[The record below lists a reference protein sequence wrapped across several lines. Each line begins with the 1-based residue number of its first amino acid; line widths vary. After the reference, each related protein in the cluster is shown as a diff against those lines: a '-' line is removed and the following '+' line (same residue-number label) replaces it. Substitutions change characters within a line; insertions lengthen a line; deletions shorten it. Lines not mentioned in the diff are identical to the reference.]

1 MADFTYVSTWRGFV
15 YVAFII
21 DVFAGYIVGWRV
33 SSSMETTF
41 VLDALEQALWAR
53 QPSGTVHH
61 SDKGSQY
68 VSLAYTQRL
77 KEAGLL
83 ASTGST
89 GDSYDNAMAES
100 INGLYKAEVIHRKSW
115 KNRTEVELATL
126 TWVDW
131 YNNRR
136 LLERLGHIPPAEAE
150 KLIMLPSET
159 MIWQPEFTDKTLSRK
174 PGAVQTGF
182 TRHAVSWGVCHPNI
196 YYFHNLTP
204 GWVSFNGEKPE
215 IAIVPQS
222 LHRLIYGPDKRSS
235 PSLDDDLVVN
245 LCTSEHL
252 LVHHPMLEGILLSE
266 CERLKQHSLAN
277 KLISLF
283 RQFGGTELRLKL
295 VWLCWLDLMTGN
307 SLDDWTKN
315 LKHKSE
321 KDLEQWII
329 ARQGQSEPLT
339 NLMDQYVLMAYRT
352 SVDAA
357 HS

>member
-1 MADFTYVSTWRGFV
+1 MGVIQWRKTGDCHRSPESAPADF
-15 YVAFII
+15 
-21 DVFAGYIVGWRV
+21 
-33 SSSMETTF
+33 
-41 VLDALEQALWAR
+41 
-53 QPSGTVHH
+53 
-61 SDKGSQY
+61 
-68 VSLAYTQRL
+68 
-77 KEAGLL
+77 
-83 ASTGST
+83 
-89 GDSYDNAMAES
+89 
-100 INGLYKAEVIHRKSW
+100 
-115 KNRTEVELATL
+115 
-126 TWVDW
+126 
-131 YNNRR
+131 
-136 LLERLGHIPPAEAE
+136 
-150 KLIMLPSET
+150 
-159 MIWQPEFTDKTLSRK
+159 
-174 PGAVQTGF
+174 
-182 TRHAVSWGVCHPNI
+182 
-196 YYFHNLTP
+196 
-204 GWVSFNGEKPE
+204 
-215 IAIVPQS
+215 
-222 LHRLIYGPDKRSS
+222 GPDKRSS

-252 LVHHPMLEGILLSE
+252 LIHHPMLEGILLSE

>member
-1 MADFTYVSTWRGFV
+1 MALVGRH
-15 YVAFII
+15 
-21 DVFAGYIVGWRV
+21 DVHR
-33 SSSMETTF
+33 
-41 VLDALEQALWAR
+41 QA
-53 QPSGTVHH
+53 
-61 SDKGSQY
+61 
-68 VSLAYTQRL
+68 VSLDLGDDVPEGEGATQVL
-77 KEAGLL
+77 GCAVGGLQ
-83 ASTGST
+83 
-89 GDSYDNAMAES
+89 AEQG
-100 INGLYKAEVIHRKSW
+100 ING
-115 KNRTEVELATL
+115 
-126 TWVDW
+126 
-131 YNNRR
+131 
-136 LLERLGHIPPAEAE
+136 G
-150 KLIMLPSET
+150 
-159 MIWQPEFTDKTLSRK
+159 K
-174 PGAVQTGF
+174 P
-182 TRHAVSWGVCHPNI
+182 
-196 YYFHNLTP
+196 
-204 GWVSFNGEKPE
+204 K
-215 IAIVPQS
+215 IAIVPRS

>member
-1 MADFTYVSTWRGFV
+1 MK
-15 YVAFII
+15 
-21 DVFAGYIVGWRV
+21 
-33 SSSMETTF
+33 
-41 VLDALEQALWAR
+41 
-53 QPSGTVHH
+53 P
-61 SDKGSQY
+61 QY
-68 VSLAYTQRL
+68 QTRY
-77 KEAGLL
+77 ELL
-83 ASTGST
+83 HE
-89 GDSYDNAMAES
+89 SYQKW
-100 INGLYKAEVIHRKSW
+100 L
-115 KNRTEVELATL
+115 
-126 TWVDW
+126 
-131 YNNRR
+131 
-136 LLERLGHIPPAEAE
+136 
-150 KLIMLPSET
+150 
-159 MIWQPEFTDKTLSRK
+159 
-174 PGAVQTGF
+174 TGF

-196 YYFHNLTP
+196 HYFHTLTP

-215 IAIVPQS
+215 IAIVPRS

-321 KDLEQWII
+321 KDLEQWI
-329 ARQGQSEPLT
+329 
-339 NLMDQYVLMAYRT
+339 
-352 SVDAA
+352 
-357 HS
+357 